1 MNKNELT
8 ITTERIDDIV
18 LLIEVMKQMGL
29 PEIVDQQLGRHWA
42 QQGLSWGWTV
52 AIWLAHV
59 VSQGDHRKVTV
70 REWVRQAQ
78 TTLVQVTG
86 QSIRETDFTDDRL
99 GLVLK
104 HLSDNGKWERL
115 EETLGQ
121 RLVRVYQL
129 KARTVRVDATT
140 VSGYHEGGE
149 DSLWQYGH
157 SKDDPSLKQVK
168 AMMATLDPMG
178 MPLAVDVVSGEC
190 ADDPL
195 YVPIIK
201 RVLACLGEIGLLFV
215 GDSKMSALATRAYV
229 QNRKQ
234 TYLVPL
240 AMVGD
245 TAGDLSKWLAVAPSK
260 LTAVYD
266 TTGSLIATGY
276 ELSRQCSAEVDEQP
290 IRWTERV
297 LVVHSEAHAETL
309 HRQLDER
316 LKAAQTALFDLTPA
330 RGRGKRQFT
339 DQTELIAAASAILKR
354 HHVNGLL
361 DFTFEQQI
369 EISSHAVGRGRGAAN
384 RPQQVVERVRFQ
396 MTTVTPNEP
405 ALTKHRQA
413 LGWRPFVTTAPLD
426 YLSFVDAVLLYRQEF
441 SIERGFSRLKGAPLS
456 IAPVFVKRDDQIL
469 GLTRLLSLALRLL
482 TLIEFVVRRALH
494 DSQQQLL
501 GLHLENPRKATAT
514 PTTERLLRAFDN
526 ITLTIIHLP
535 DRLMAHL
542 PPLTPLQTG
551 ILALLGLS
559 PDVYL
564 SLARQIPFSAF
575 LSNES

>member
-1 MNKNELT
+1 MKQNELT
-8 ITTERIDDIV
+8 ITTERVDDLV
-18 LLIEVMKQMGL
+18 LLLEVMKQMGL

-52 AIWLAHV
+52 TIWLAHV

-70 REWVRQAQ
+70 REWVGQVQ
-78 TTLVQVTG
+78 TTLGQVTG
-86 QSIRETDFTDDRL
+86 QTIQETDFTDDRL

-104 HLSDNGKWERL
+104 HLSDGGKWEQL
-115 EETLGQ
+115 EQSLGQ

-129 KARTVRVDATT
+129 NGSTVRVDATT
-140 VSGYHEGGE
+140 VSGYHEGSE

-157 SKDDPSLKQVK
+157 SKDDPGLKQVK
-168 AMMATLDPMG
+168 AMMATMDPMG
-178 MPLAVDVVSGEC
+178 LPLAVDVVSGEC

-229 QNRKQ
+229 QHKQQ

-245 TAGDLSKWLAVAPSK
+245 TASDLSAWLSHAPQQ
-260 LTAVYD
+260 LTEVYD
-266 TTGSLIATGY
+266 TTGNLIATGY
-276 ELSRQCSAEVDEQP
+276 ELSRQCRADIDEQP
-290 IRWTERV
+290 ISWTERV

-316 LKAAQTALFDLTPA
+316 LKAAQTALVALTPA

-339 DQTELIAAASAILKR
+339 DQAELMTAATAVLKR
-354 HHVNGLL
+354 YQVNGLL
-361 DFTFEQQI
+361 NFTFEQQV
-369 EISSHAVGRGRGAAN
+369 ETSTHAVGRGRGAAN

-396 MTTVTPNEP
+396 MTAVTPNEP
-405 ALTKHRQA
+405 ALTKLRQS
-413 LGWRPFVTTAPLD
+413 LGWRPFVTTAALD
-426 YLSFVDAVLLYRQEF
+426 HLSFADAVRLYRQEF
-441 SIERGFSRLKGAPLS
+441 SIERGFARLKGAPLS

-469 GLTRLLSLALRLL
+469 GLTHLLSLALRLL

-501 GLHLENPRKATAT
+501 GLHLENPRKATVT
-514 PTTERLLRAFDN
+514 PTAERLLRAFDH

-535 DRLMAHL
+535 DHLIVHL
-542 PPLTPLQTG
+542 PPLTSLQTA

-559 PDVYL
+559 TDVYL

-575 LSNES
+575 LSSES